1 MARLLHVPSLCSP
14 SVQSTA
20 TAAAAAAAD
29 AAAAAAAVDAA
40 MVFSPLAISRD
51 MRHRRHQKF

>member
-20 TAAAAAAAD
+20 AAA

>member
-1 MARLLHVPSLCSP
+1 MARLLHVPPLCSP

-20 TAAAAAAAD
+20 